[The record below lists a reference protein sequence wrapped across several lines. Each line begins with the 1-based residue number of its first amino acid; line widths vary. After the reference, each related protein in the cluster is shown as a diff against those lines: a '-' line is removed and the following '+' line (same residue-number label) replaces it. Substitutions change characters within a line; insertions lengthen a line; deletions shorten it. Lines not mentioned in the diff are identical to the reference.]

1 MKAEKNNLDSKVIEL
16 ESRIEVLKSD
26 YAQLVAKAENIKG
39 DMKTV
44 KEKVDRSVQLIKNL
58 SSERE
63 RWEISSK
70 NFVN

>member
-1 MKAEKNNLDSKVIEL
+1 
-16 ESRIEVLKSD
+16 
-26 YAQLVAKAENIKG
+26 
-39 DMKTV
+39 MKTV
-44 KEKVDRSVQLIKNL
+44 KEKVDRSVQLIRNL

>member
-1 MKAEKNNLDSKVIEL
+1 MKEEKENLDAKVIEL

-26 YAQLVAKAENIKG
+26 YASLVAKAENIKG

-44 KEKVDRSVQLIKNL
+44 KEKVDRSVQLIRNL